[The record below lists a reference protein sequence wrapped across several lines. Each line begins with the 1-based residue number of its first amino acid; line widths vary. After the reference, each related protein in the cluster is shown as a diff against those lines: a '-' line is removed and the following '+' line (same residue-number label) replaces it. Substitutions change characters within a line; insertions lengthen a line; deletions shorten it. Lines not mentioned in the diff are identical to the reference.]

1 MAIKKPIKSTKVV
14 APKAEV
20 KAPPV
25 ATRERLDVSPIMG
38 VRQYLM
44 SIGTRAHK
52 IESMAVWAK
61 AKGFSVATV
70 AQWKNLFESY

>member
-1 MAIKKPIKSTKVV
+1 MATKKLTKSAKVA
-14 APKAEV
+14 APKKEV

-25 ATRERLDVSPIMG
+25 VTRERLSVSPIME

-61 AKGFSVATV
+61 AKGLSVATV